1 MPLFFFTKLTK
12 NLNQNYR
19 KKNLNCEMVY
29 NIIIM
34 YRGVSQVSPPI
45 FSKILTIVASCN
57 IEKTKGNYQ
66 VSPPPPIFKKSNYFG
81 GLTWETPL
89 WKYVYLRKAVNKI

>member
-66 VSPPPPIFKKSNYFG
+66 VSPPPLFSKNLTILG
-81 GLTWETPL
+81 GLLGKLPCGNTFT
-89 WKYVYLRKAVNKI
+89 